1 MKEPVIMVK
10 DWKEEAEMGDPP
22 QTRPLPND
30 CGVVLN

>member
-22 QTRPLPND
+22 QTRPPSPMIVEW
-30 CGVVLN
+30 C